1 MPDVTVSFFRKLL
14 DLRQGAE
21 EKKVIIENVKD
32 DSDFSSARLWTL
44 VFAIGVA
51 SIGLNIN
58 SIPVVIGAMLIS
70 PLMGPIVSVG
80 LALAINDWGLM
91 RRSFR
96 NLFILTVISIGIS
109 TLYFALSPITNAQS
123 ELLSRTQPTIFDVL
137 IAIFG
142 GIAGFI
148 GVSRAK
154 HSNIIPGVAIAT
166 ALMPPLCTVGYGI
179 GTMQPQFIFGAFYLF
194 LINSIFICL
203 SALLVAK
210 YMKLPR
216 VHYEDVKRQR
226 RVRTIITMTI
236 IVITTPALY
245 LAFTFVQQNNFEINT
260 EKYISKV
267 FEDNGYVVIHK
278 NIIYDE
284 SPHIIEL
291 AFLSERFDE
300 QQIEQFS
307 QRLDDFGL
315 HDTELF
321 IRQNGFALTEEEWQ
335 GVLADVQNDD
345 QRVATLE
352 ARLESERNSFISPKR
367 LLSEAQAID
376 LRVTNIAVGSLEY
389 GQFESEGG
397 GSHPI
402 VLIYTN
408 KYLKPLT
415 QTDTK
420 TLTHWLETRLES
432 ENITTYFVP
441 AIEGGEVGEE

>member
-1 MPDVTVSFFRKLL
+1 MPDATVSFLRKLL

-51 SIGLNIN
+51 SVGLNIN

-70 PLMGPIVSVG
+70 PLMGPIVSIG

-96 NLFILTVISIGIS
+96 NLLILTVISIGIS

-148 GVSRAK
+148 GISRAK

-179 GTMQPQFIFGAFYLF
+179 GTMQPAFIFGAFYLF

-210 YMKLPR
+210 YLKLPR
-216 VHYEDVKRQR
+216 VHYDDIKHQR
-226 RVRTIITMTI
+226 KVRTIITMTI
-236 IVITTPALY
+236 IIITTPALY

-260 EKYISKV
+260 EKYISKL
-267 FEDNGYVVIHK
+267 FEENGYVVIHK
-278 NIIYDE
+278 NIVYE
-284 SPHIIEL
+284 RSPHLIEL
-291 AFLSERFDE
+291 AFFSERFDE

-315 HDTELF
+315 NNTELF
-321 IRQNGFALTEEEWQ
+321 IRQNGFALTEEEWKS
-335 GVLADVQNDD
+335 VLSEAQDGD
-345 QRVATLE
+345 QKIAALE
-352 ARLESERNSFISPKR
+352 ARLETEKTSFTSPKR
-367 LLSEAQAID
+367 LLAEAQAID
-376 LRVTNIAVGSLEY
+376 LRVTNIAMGALQY
-389 GQFESEGG
+389 GQQESEETGDY
-397 GSHPI
+397 PI

-408 KYLKPLT
+408 KYLQPLT
-415 QTDTK
+415 QNEAK
-420 TLTHWLETRLES
+420 TLTQWLATRLEN

-441 AIEGGEVGEE
+441 AIEEAAEGE